1 MTKKLLS
8 ILLAVLMVMTYVTP
22 AMALPLD
29 MNPLEDVVEGGEVTA
44 PVEEPAE
51 PHAPGGLD
59 KSKTITIKAPVCAC
73 GSDAC
78 DVAVE
83 VWRNGV
89 KEATLTKGSA
99 DYGTATSQ
107 KKPVTLKAVNG
118 TCGHEFTKWTMTG
131 DSTAYGTKVNNAEF
145 VIKYATSIQLGAT
158 YTANFQTAAAP
169 STYTVTYT
177 DGVDGEEI
185 FADQTYTVEEN
196 KATPAFNGEPT
207 REGYEFAGWQPE
219 VAATVTADVTYTAQ
233 WKVESNNVARLE
245 STGAE
250 YDTLQKALNAAK
262 SEMKNGAQTVTLLKD
277 VNESVTVDWM
287 GSVGLSYNYDLTI
300 DLNGKT
306 VTGKSGSVFT
316 FKRTQNH
323 SDSMMNVTFNDSVG
337 TGVVTG
343 GNATNGGAI
352 NFDSQYGCAK
362 LVINGG
368 KFTGNTASN
377 QGGAICAKFA
387 KGTTSVQ
394 KTIEVVLA
402 GGEIT
407 GNNAKEGGGIVV
419 WNNISVVN
427 QTGCK
432 IYNNTATSAGDDVV
446 YRANVSPSNA
456 KMSLAENA
464 WFVDNSGARYDAAK
478 PVPFTKW
485 ANYTGSG
492 ATAAVYLKY
501 VEPTYFTVTYTDG
514 VDGEEVFADDV
525 HNVLAGEATPAFV
538 GGTPTRKDYKF
549 LGWDPEVAEKVTEN
563 ATYTAKWEQVYTVTY
578 TDGAEGAVFADQVYE
593 VKPGDATPAFVGST
607 TREGYKFLGWQPEVA
622 ETVTESVVYTAQWEA
637 IKYKLTFNGNGTNKL
652 SGTISG
658 SHTSKTKYTAGT
670 NVNLKTAMD
679 GKKFTKE
686 LSADYST
693 NYRQTGWNT
702 KKDGTGDHYAMN
714 GTFVM
719 PASDVTLY
727 AEWESYEWI
736 HWNVQMSEGG
746 DHINYTTKYM
756 GPKADVQSF
765 KAYTGNVGTGAGKVP
780 AAYYTPVKA
789 FAKEGYRFIGWY
801 DVAKN
806 ECIST
811 NESLYV
817 KDFRNLRAL
826 KLAESGAV
834 LEARFE
840 AKKASNIHVVIYKA
854 SDLTKPVVSKAVTNL
869 YDGDTFT
876 PNIAD
881 YYSSANGY
889 EFVGWFND
897 GNFNQYKAGKN
908 YTEATEFTVTG
919 AWQNVIAVV
928 TDYEKVVVKAVYDG
942 DKANAKTVYSG
953 LALRGT
959 NVIEYL
965 EANAGVG
972 EVEGYAL
979 DKWYNWDWYGHKV
992 AENATVNGWTN
1003 VYVTYTRNIFTVT
1016 YTDGVNGAAFADE
1029 SHTAKYE
1036 DATPAFEGSLENYI
1050 GWVFNGWNPKV
1061 ANKVTEDVTYTAKW
1075 RMKGAN
1081 TVIYYGNEG
1090 IRTNGD
1096 TFWSEY
1102 TNAQTKVLGS
1112 NTGYYEF
1119 ARTGWHF
1126 TGWNTKADGTG
1137 DAYAAGATYTF
1148 TAAHNLETVKLYA
1161 QWERNTYT
1169 VSFNC
1174 NGGEACAPITVT
1186 YGEAYGRQ
1194 LPACFVDGMQNLGWY
1209 LVDAEG
1215 NVTDISIGERT
1226 LVTEA
1231 RDHQLFQ
1238 KREIKTPTVKL
1249 NLSRPVYNYLEK
1261 PVTIQS
1267 SGITEYPA
1275 LKYSY
1280 QWYKDGTALTDGKI
1294 YEGSNTANLT
1304 LKHDYV
1310 SCSGLYKLV
1319 VTISVADNSGI
1330 VSANGTVTAEAKY
1343 DLLIRRSS
1351 NMVIYDANGGQGGP
1365 LNDSDYY
1372 DKANDRYI
1380 AKLRGVDAIPNSPL
1394 VRQGYHFL
1402 GWNTKADG
1410 SGDSYKP
1417 GDFYVFD
1424 RELSENGGLRVT
1436 LYAMWEANTYT
1447 VSFNCNGGEACAPI
1461 TVTYGEAYGRQLP
1474 ACFVDGMQNLGWYL
1488 VDAEGNVT
1496 DISIGERTLVTEARD
1511 HQLFQK
1517 REIKTPTVKLNLSRP
1532 VYNYLEK
1539 PVTIQSSG
1547 ITEYPAL
1554 KYSYQWYKDGTALT
1568 DGKIYEGS
1576 NTANLTLKHD
1586 YVSCSG
1592 LYKLVVT
1599 ISVADNS
1606 GIVSAN
1612 GTVTAEAKYD
1622 LLIRRSSNMVIYDA
1636 NGGQGGPLNDSDY
1649 YDKANDRYIAKL
1661 RGVDAIPNSPLVRQG
1676 YHFLGWNTKADG
1688 SGDSYKPGDFYVFD
1702 RELSENGG
1710 LRVTLYAMWEACADH
1725 LVGVKVLKAPTCTE
1739 KGLKLCR
1746 CKVCGVEY
1754 EVEMPALGHD
1764 LSGWIWNRTEHWK
1777 KCRRCGE
1784 LLEVDKHILTEWK
1797 DILRNGEIV
1806 PEHHC
1811 VVCGFSEC
1819 GSVIHIDGTKKPQAG
1834 VEVNPPTGAEVPSL
1848 LPALAVLAGAAVLL
1862 RKKK

>member
-29 MNPLEDVVEGGEVTA
+29 MNSLEDVVEGGEVTA

-131 DSTAYGTKVNNAEF
+131 DSTAYGTKVNNAELIINYSTK
-145 VIKYATSIQLGAT
+145 VQLGAT

-177 DGVDGEEI
+177 DGVDGEEV
-185 FADQTYTVEEN
+185 FADQVYADLA
-196 KATPAFNGEPT
+196 KDSATPAFVGEPA
-207 REGYEFAGWQPE
+207 REGYNFKGWQPA
-219 VAATVTADVTYTAQ
+219 VAATVTETVTYVAQ
-233 WKVESNNVARLE
+233 WEVDNSVARLE
-245 STGAE
+245 STGAK
-250 YDTLQKALNAAK
+250 YDTLQKAINAAK

-277 VNESVTVDWM
+277 INESVTADWM
-287 GSVGLSYNYDLTI
+287 GSVGLNYNYDLTI

-306 VTGKSGSVFT
+306 VTGKSGSVFA

-387 KGTTSVQ
+387 KGSTAVQ

-407 GNNAKEGGGIVV
+407 GNTAKEGGGVCV
-419 WNNISVVN
+419 WNNISVVT

-432 IYNNTATSAGDDVV
+432 VYGNTATNAGDDIV
-446 YRANVSPSNA
+446 YRSNYSSSSANS

-464 WFVDNSGARYDAAK
+464 WYLDKEGARYSTGTRTA
-478 PVPFTKW
+478 FTEWK
-485 ANYTGSG
+485 NYTKNG
-492 ATAAVYLKY
+492 AANAVYLKY

-538 GGTPTRKDYKF
+538 GGTPTRKDYRF

-670 NVNLKTAMD
+670 NVSLTAAMD
-679 GKKFTKE
+679 GKRFTKE

-746 DHINYTTKYM
+746 DHINYATKYM

-765 KAYTGNVGTGAGKVP
+765 KAYTSNVGISYGKVP

-789 FAKEGYRFIGWY
+789 VAKDGYRFIGWY
-801 DVAKN
+801 DVNKN

-811 NESLYV
+811 NDALYV
-817 KDFRNLRAL
+817 QDFRNLRAL

-869 YDGDTFT
+869 YDGDTFA

-979 DKWYNWDWYGHKV
+979 DKWYNWDWFGHKV

-1003 VYVTYTRNIFTVT
+1003 VYVTYTRNVFTVT

-1036 DATPAFEGSLENYI
+1036 EATPAFEGSLDNYI
-1050 GWVFNGWNPKV
+1050 GWVFNGWNPTV
-1061 ANKVTEDVTYTAKW
+1061 ASTVTEDVTYTAKW
-1075 RMKGAN
+1075 KMKGAN

-1090 IRTNGD
+1090 VRSNGD

-1102 TNAQTKVLGS
+1102 TNAQTQVLGS

-1186 YGEAYGRQ
+1186 YGKAYGN
-1194 LPACFVDGMQNLGWY
+1194 LPFCFVDGMQNLGWY
-1209 LVDAEG
+1209 LVDENG
-1215 NVTDISIGERT
+1215 NVADTSIGERT

-1231 RDHQLFQ
+1231 RNHELFQ
-1238 KREIKTPTVKL
+1238 KREIKKPTVKL
-1249 NLSRPVYNYLEK
+1249 NLSRPVYNYLEE

-1330 VSANGTVTAEAKY
+1330 VSANGTVTAEAEY

-1380 AKLRGVDAIPNSPL
+1380 AKLRGVDAIPNNPL
-1394 VRQGYHFL
+1394 VRKGYHFL

-1410 SGDSYKP
+1410 
-1417 GDFYVFD
+1417 
-1424 RELSENGGLRVT
+1424 T
-1436 LYAMWEANTYT
+1436 
-1447 VSFNCNGGEACAPI
+1447 
-1461 TVTYGEAYGRQLP
+1461 
-1474 ACFVDGMQNLGWYL
+1474 
-1488 VDAEGNVT
+1488 
-1496 DISIGERTLVTEARD
+1496 
-1511 HQLFQK
+1511 
-1517 REIKTPTVKLNLSRP
+1517 
-1532 VYNYLEK
+1532 
-1539 PVTIQSSG
+1539 
-1547 ITEYPAL
+1547 
-1554 KYSYQWYKDGTALT
+1554 
-1568 DGKIYEGS
+1568 
-1576 NTANLTLKHD
+1576 
-1586 YVSCSG
+1586 
-1592 LYKLVVT
+1592 
-1599 ISVADNS
+1599 
-1606 GIVSAN
+1606 
-1612 GTVTAEAKYD
+1612 
-1622 LLIRRSSNMVIYDA
+1622 
-1636 NGGQGGPLNDSDY
+1636 
-1649 YDKANDRYIAKL
+1649 
-1661 RGVDAIPNSPLVRQG
+1661 
-1676 YHFLGWNTKADG
+1676 
-1688 SGDSYKPGDFYVFD
+1688 GDSYKPGDFYVFD

-1725 LVGVKVLKAPTCTE
+1725 LVDIKVLKAPTCTE

-1784 LLEVDKHILTEWK
+1784 LFEVDKHTLTEWK

-1819 GSVIHIDGTKKPQAG
+1819 GSVIHIDGTKKTQAG
-1834 VEVNPPTGAEVPSL
+1834 VEVNPSTGAEVPSL

>member
-29 MNPLEDVVEGGEVTA
+29 MNPLEDVVEGGEAAA
-44 PVEEPAE
+44 PVDKVEEPVDEVDAIV
-51 PHAPGGLD
+51 PGADIQAKPSKLSASVVQRMKIQANAVSGTKTGSCQPSQGAKLLSYTIGDVVGSDEEGWTTTVTFHFQSGDKFEASAANTFSGLSTFKGCEGNWVYYFNETHPAD
-59 KSKTITIKAPVCAC
+59 QTITLYRDGKAWAYY
-73 GSDAC
+73 
-78 DVAVE
+78 
-83 VWRNGV
+83 NYLGV
-89 KEATLTKGSA
+89 LTKIKSSG
-99 DYGTATSQ
+99 
-107 KKPVTLKAVNG
+107 NINI
-118 TCGHEFTKWTMTG
+118 GHL
-131 DSTAYGTKVNNAEF
+131 
-145 VIKYATSIQLGAT
+145 IQVDMRLDT
-158 YTANFQTAAAP
+158 ELP
-169 STYTVTYT
+169 KSYTVTYT
-177 DGVDGEEI
+177 DGVEGEEI

-196 KATPAFNGEPT
+196 KATPAFNGELT

-245 STGAE
+245 SDGSE
-250 YDTLQKALNAAK
+250 YTTIAAAIKAANNAATMT
-262 SEMKNGAQTVTLLKD
+262 EGHPAQTVTILK
-277 VNESVTVDWM
+277 NTTESVNYSWVTAA
-287 GSVGLSYNYDLTI
+287 SVKWDFNLTI

-316 FKRTQNH
+316 FTRSC
-323 SDSMMNVTFNDSVG
+323 SDKTATRAFYVTFNDSVG

-343 GNATNGGAI
+343 GNNPNGKGGAI
-352 NFDSQYGCAK
+352 NAISKNGHAK
-362 LVINGG
+362 LTINGG
-368 KFTGNTASN
+368 TYKGNTA
-377 QGGAICAKFA
+377 QRGGAIATYENSADYGFDVEINGGLITENTA
-387 KGTTSVQ
+387 SDIGGGIYAFNAISR
-394 KTIEVVLA
+394 VVVN
-402 GGEIT
+402 GGEII
-407 GNNAKEGGGIVV
+407 G
-419 WNNISVVN
+419 
-427 QTGCK
+427 
-432 IYNNTATSAGDDVV
+432 NTATNAGDDIAFASKNSLGSK
-446 YRANVSPSNA
+446 YESLLKLQNSSWYHDKSGSRYSASNA
-456 KMSLAENA
+456 VA
-464 WFVDNSGARYDAAK
+464 
-478 PVPFTKW
+478 FTQW
-485 ANYTGSG
+485 NGYTTQGKNNM
-492 ATAAVYLKY
+492 VHLKY
-501 VEPTYFTVTYTDG
+501 VEPTYVYVTYEDG
-514 VDGEEVFADDV
+514 LNNTVFAKEEYKV
-525 HNVLAGEATPAFV
+525 VAGSATPAF
-538 GGTPTRKDYKF
+538 T
-549 LGWDPEVAEKVTEN
+549 
-563 ATYTAKWEQVYTVTY
+563 
-578 TDGAEGAVFADQVYE
+578 
-593 VKPGDATPAFVGST
+593 GST
-607 TREGYKFLGWQPEVA
+607 ERAGYKFVGWQPALA
-622 ETVTESVVYTAQWEA
+622 EKATEDVTYVAQWELLPT
-637 IKYKLTFNGNGTNKL
+637 YKLTFNGNGTNKL

-658 SHTSKTKYTAGT
+658 NHTSKTRYTEGT
-670 NVNLKTAMD
+670 NVNLNTAMD

-702 KKDGTGDHYAMN
+702 KADGTGDHYAMN

-719 PASDVTLY
+719 PAYDVTLY

-765 KAYTGNVGTGAGKVP
+765 KAYTGNVGTSYGKVP
-780 AAYYTPVKA
+780 AANYTPVKA

-811 NESLYV
+811 KDALYV
-817 KDFRNLRAL
+817 QDFRNLRAL

-953 LALRGT
+953 LALRGA

-972 EVEGYAL
+972 EVEGYTL

-1061 ANKVTEDVTYTAKW
+1061 ADKVTEDVTYTAKW

-1090 IRTNGD
+1090 VRSNGD

-1102 TNAQTKVLGS
+1102 TNAQTQVLGS

-1148 TAAHNLETVKLYA
+1148 TAAHNLETVELYA

-1215 NVTDISIGERT
+1215 NVTDTYIGERT

-1231 RDHQLFQ
+1231 RNHELFQ
-1238 KREIKTPTVKL
+1238 KREIKKPTVKL
-1249 NLSRPVYNYLEK
+1249 NLSRPVYNYLEE

-1330 VSANGTVTAEAKY
+1330 VSANGTVTTEAEY

-1394 VRQGYHFL
+1394 VRKGYHFL

-1410 SGDSYKP
+1410 
-1417 GDFYVFD
+1417 
-1424 RELSENGGLRVT
+1424 T
-1436 LYAMWEANTYT
+1436 
-1447 VSFNCNGGEACAPI
+1447 
-1461 TVTYGEAYGRQLP
+1461 
-1474 ACFVDGMQNLGWYL
+1474 
-1488 VDAEGNVT
+1488 
-1496 DISIGERTLVTEARD
+1496 
-1511 HQLFQK
+1511 
-1517 REIKTPTVKLNLSRP
+1517 
-1532 VYNYLEK
+1532 
-1539 PVTIQSSG
+1539 
-1547 ITEYPAL
+1547 
-1554 KYSYQWYKDGTALT
+1554 
-1568 DGKIYEGS
+1568 
-1576 NTANLTLKHD
+1576 
-1586 YVSCSG
+1586 
-1592 LYKLVVT
+1592 
-1599 ISVADNS
+1599 
-1606 GIVSAN
+1606 
-1612 GTVTAEAKYD
+1612 
-1622 LLIRRSSNMVIYDA
+1622 
-1636 NGGQGGPLNDSDY
+1636 
-1649 YDKANDRYIAKL
+1649 
-1661 RGVDAIPNSPLVRQG
+1661 
-1676 YHFLGWNTKADG
+1676 
-1688 SGDSYKPGDFYVFD
+1688 GDSYKPGDFYVFD

-1710 LRVTLYAMWEACADH
+1710 LRVTLYAMWEACAGH
-1725 LVGVKVLKAPTCTE
+1725 LVDVKVLKAPTCTE

-1784 LLEVDKHILTEWK
+1784 LFEVDKHTLTEWK

>member
-131 DSTAYGTKVNNAEF
+131 DSTAYGTKVNNAELIINYSTK
-145 VIKYATSIQLGAT
+145 VQLGAT

-177 DGVDGEEI
+177 DGVDGEEV
-185 FADQTYTVEEN
+185 FADQVYADLA
-196 KATPAFNGEPT
+196 KDSATPAFVGEPA
-207 REGYEFAGWQPE
+207 REGYNFKGWQPA
-219 VAATVTADVTYTAQ
+219 VAATVTETVTYVAQ
-233 WKVESNNVARLE
+233 WEVDNSVARLE
-245 STGAE
+245 STGAK
-250 YDTLQKALNAAK
+250 YDTLQKAINAAK

-277 VNESVTVDWM
+277 INESVTADWM
-287 GSVGLSYNYDLTI
+287 GSVGLNYNYDLTI

-306 VTGKSGSVFT
+306 VTGKSGSVFA

-387 KGTTSVQ
+387 KGSTAVQ

-407 GNNAKEGGGIVV
+407 GNTAKEGGGIVV
-419 WNNISVVN
+419 WNNISVVT

-432 IYNNTATSAGDDVV
+432 VYGNTATNAGDDIV
-446 YRANVSPSNA
+446 YRSNYSSSSANS

-464 WFVDNSGARYDAAK
+464 WYLDKEGARYSTGTRTA
-478 PVPFTKW
+478 FTEWK
-485 ANYTGSG
+485 NYTKNG
-492 ATAAVYLKY
+492 AANAVYLKY

-679 GKKFTKE
+679 GKSFTKA
-686 LSADYST
+686 LSDDYST

-789 FAKEGYRFIGWY
+789 VAKEGYRFIGWY
-801 DVAKN
+801 DVNKN

-811 NESLYV
+811 NDALYV
-817 KDFRNLRAL
+817 QDFRNLRAL

-869 YDGDTFT
+869 YDGDTFA

-979 DKWYNWDWYGHKV
+979 DKWFNWDWYGHKV

-1003 VYVTYTRNIFTVT
+1003 VYVTYTRNVFTVT

-1036 DATPAFEGSLENYI
+1036 DATPAFEGSLDNYI

-1061 ANKVTEDVTYTAKW
+1061 ADKVTEDVTYTAKW
-1075 RMKGAN
+1075 KMKGAN

-1090 IRTNGD
+1090 VRSNGD

-1169 VSFNC
+1169 VKYVDGVNGAAFADESHTAKYEDATPAFEGSLDNYIGWVFNGWNPKVADKVTEDVTYTAKWKMKGANTVIYYGNEGVRSNGDTFWSEYTNAQTKVLGSNTGYYEFARTGWHFTGWNTKADGTGDAYAAGATYTFTAAHNLETVKLYAQWERNTYTVTFNC

-1186 YGEAYGRQ
+1186 YGKAYGN
-1194 LPACFVDGMQNLGWY
+1194 LPFCFVDGMQNLGWY

-1215 NVTDISIGERT
+1215 NVTDTSIGERT

-1231 RDHQLFQ
+1231 RNHELFQ
-1238 KREIKTPTVKL
+1238 KREIKKPTVKL

-1330 VSANGTVTAEAKY
+1330 VSANGTVTAENSY

-1394 VRQGYHFL
+1394 VRKGYHFL

-1410 SGDSYKP
+1410 
-1417 GDFYVFD
+1417 
-1424 RELSENGGLRVT
+1424 T
-1436 LYAMWEANTYT
+1436 
-1447 VSFNCNGGEACAPI
+1447 
-1461 TVTYGEAYGRQLP
+1461 
-1474 ACFVDGMQNLGWYL
+1474 
-1488 VDAEGNVT
+1488 
-1496 DISIGERTLVTEARD
+1496 
-1511 HQLFQK
+1511 
-1517 REIKTPTVKLNLSRP
+1517 
-1532 VYNYLEK
+1532 
-1539 PVTIQSSG
+1539 
-1547 ITEYPAL
+1547 
-1554 KYSYQWYKDGTALT
+1554 
-1568 DGKIYEGS
+1568 
-1576 NTANLTLKHD
+1576 
-1586 YVSCSG
+1586 
-1592 LYKLVVT
+1592 
-1599 ISVADNS
+1599 
-1606 GIVSAN
+1606 
-1612 GTVTAEAKYD
+1612 
-1622 LLIRRSSNMVIYDA
+1622 
-1636 NGGQGGPLNDSDY
+1636 
-1649 YDKANDRYIAKL
+1649 
-1661 RGVDAIPNSPLVRQG
+1661 
-1676 YHFLGWNTKADG
+1676 
-1688 SGDSYKPGDFYVFD
+1688 GDSYKPGDFYVFD

-1710 LRVTLYAMWEACADH
+1710 LRVTLYAMWEACAGH
-1725 LVGVKVLKAPTCTE
+1725 LVDVKVLKAPTCTE

-1784 LLEVDKHILTEWK
+1784 LFEVDKHTLTEWK

-1834 VEVNPPTGAEVPSL
+1834 VEVNPPTGAEVPSI

>member
-29 MNPLEDVVEGGEVTA
+29 MNPLEDVVEGGEAAEPVDK
-44 PVEEPAE
+44 VEEPIDEVDAI
-51 PHAPGGLD
+51 APGADIQAKPSKLSASVVQRMKIQANAVSGTKTGSCTPSQGAKLLSYTIGDVVGSDEEGWTTTVTFHFQSGDKFEASAANTFSGLSTFKGCEGNWVYYFNETHPAD
-59 KSKTITIKAPVCAC
+59 QTITLYRDGKAWAYYNYF
-73 GSDAC
+73 G
-78 DVAVE
+78 
-83 VWRNGV
+83 
-89 KEATLTKGSA
+89 TLTKIKSSG
-99 DYGTATSQ
+99 
-107 KKPVTLKAVNG
+107 NINI
-118 TCGHEFTKWTMTG
+118 GHL
-131 DSTAYGTKVNNAEF
+131 
-145 VIKYATSIQLGAT
+145 IQVDMRLDT
-158 YTANFQTAAAP
+158 ELP
-169 STYTVTYT
+169 KSYTVTYT

-245 STGAE
+245 SDGSE
-250 YDTLQKALNAAK
+250 YTTIAAAIKAANNAATMT
-262 SEMKNGAQTVTLLKD
+262 EGHPAQTVTILKD
-277 VNESVTVDWM
+277 TTESVNYSWVTAA
-287 GSVGLSYNYDLTI
+287 SVKWDFNLTI

-306 VTGKSGSVFT
+306 VTGNSGSVFT
-316 FKRTQNH
+316 FTRNCADKSAT
-323 SDSMMNVTFNDSVG
+323 SAFYVTFTDSVG

-343 GNATNGGAI
+343 GNNPNGKGGAI
-352 NFDSQYGCAK
+352 NAISKNGHAK
-362 LVINGG
+362 LTINGG
-368 KFTGNTASN
+368 TYKGNTA
-377 QGGAICAKFA
+377 QKGGAIATYENSTDYGFDVEINGGLITENTA
-387 KGTTSVQ
+387 SDIGGGIYAYNAISR
-394 KTIEVVLA
+394 VVVN
-402 GGEIT
+402 GGEII
-407 GNNAKEGGGIVV
+407 G
-419 WNNISVVN
+419 
-427 QTGCK
+427 
-432 IYNNTATSAGDDVV
+432 NTATNAGDDIAFASKNSLGSK
-446 YRANVSPSNA
+446 YESLLKLQNSSWYHDKSGSRYSASNA
-456 KMSLAENA
+456 VAFKQWN
-464 WFVDNSGARYDAAK
+464 G
-478 PVPFTKW
+478 
-485 ANYTGSG
+485 YTTQGKNNM
-492 ATAAVYLKY
+492 VYLKY
-501 VEPTYFTVTYTDG
+501 VEPTYVYVTYEDG
-514 VDGEEVFADDV
+514 LNNTVFAKEEYKV
-525 HNVLAGEATPAFV
+525 VAGSATPAF
-538 GGTPTRKDYKF
+538 T
-549 LGWDPEVAEKVTEN
+549 
-563 ATYTAKWEQVYTVTY
+563 
-578 TDGAEGAVFADQVYE
+578 
-593 VKPGDATPAFVGST
+593 GST
-607 TREGYKFLGWQPEVA
+607 ERAGYKFVGWQPALA
-622 ETVTESVVYTAQWEA
+622 EKATEDVTYVAQWELLPT
-637 IKYKLTFNGNGTNKL
+637 YKLTFNGNGTNKL

-658 SHTSKTKYTAGT
+658 SHTSKTRYTEGT
-670 NVNLKTAMD
+670 NVNLNTAMD

-702 KKDGTGDHYAMN
+702 KADGTGDHYAMN

-719 PASDVTLY
+719 PAYDVTLY

-765 KAYTGNVGTGAGKVP
+765 KAYTGNVGTSYGKVP

-789 FAKEGYRFIGWY
+789 VAKEGYRFIGWY

-811 NESLYV
+811 NDTLYG
-817 KDFRNLRAL
+817 KDFEALRAL
-826 KLAESGAV
+826 TLAESGAV

-972 EVEGYAL
+972 EVEGYTL

-1061 ANKVTEDVTYTAKW
+1061 ADKVTEDVTYTAKW

-1090 IRTNGD
+1090 VRSNGD

-1119 ARTGWHF
+1119 TRTGWHFTGWNTKADGTGDAYAAGATYTFTAAHNLETVELYAQWERNTYTVKYVDGVNGAAFADESHTAKYEDATPAFEGSLENYIGWVFNGWNPKVADKVTEDVTYTAKWRMKGANTVIYYGNEGVRSNGDTFWSEYTNAQTKVLGSNTGYYEFTRTGWHF

-1161 QWERNTYT
+1161 QWEANTYT

-1209 LVDAEG
+1209 LVDMEG
-1215 NVTDISIGERT
+1215 NVTDTSIGERT

-1238 KREIKTPTVKL
+1238 KREIMKPTVKL

-1410 SGDSYKP
+1410 
-1417 GDFYVFD
+1417 
-1424 RELSENGGLRVT
+1424 T
-1436 LYAMWEANTYT
+1436 
-1447 VSFNCNGGEACAPI
+1447 
-1461 TVTYGEAYGRQLP
+1461 
-1474 ACFVDGMQNLGWYL
+1474 
-1488 VDAEGNVT
+1488 
-1496 DISIGERTLVTEARD
+1496 
-1511 HQLFQK
+1511 
-1517 REIKTPTVKLNLSRP
+1517 
-1532 VYNYLEK
+1532 
-1539 PVTIQSSG
+1539 
-1547 ITEYPAL
+1547 
-1554 KYSYQWYKDGTALT
+1554 
-1568 DGKIYEGS
+1568 
-1576 NTANLTLKHD
+1576 
-1586 YVSCSG
+1586 
-1592 LYKLVVT
+1592 
-1599 ISVADNS
+1599 
-1606 GIVSAN
+1606 
-1612 GTVTAEAKYD
+1612 
-1622 LLIRRSSNMVIYDA
+1622 
-1636 NGGQGGPLNDSDY
+1636 
-1649 YDKANDRYIAKL
+1649 
-1661 RGVDAIPNSPLVRQG
+1661 
-1676 YHFLGWNTKADG
+1676 
-1688 SGDSYKPGDFYVFD
+1688 GDSYKPGDFYVFD

-1725 LVGVKVLKAPTCTE
+1725 LIDVKVLKAPTCTE

-1784 LLEVDKHILTEWK
+1784 LLEVDKHTLTEWK

>member
-29 MNPLEDVVEGGEVTA
+29 MNPLEDVVEGGKVTA

-177 DGVDGEEI
+177 DGVDGEEV
-185 FADQTYTVEEN
+185 FADQVYTDLA
-196 KATPAFNGEPT
+196 KDSATPAFNGEPA
-207 REGYEFAGWQPE
+207 REGYTFKGWQPA
-219 VAATVTADVTYTAQ
+219 VAATVTETVTYVAQ
-233 WKVESNNVARLE
+233 WEVDNSVARLE

-352 NFDSQYGCAK
+352 SFDSQYGCAK

-485 ANYTGSG
+485 ANYAGNG
-492 ATAAVYLKY
+492 ATAAVHLKY
-501 VEPTYFTVTYTDG
+501 VEPTYVYVTYEDG
-514 VDGEEVFADDV
+514 LNNTVFAKEDYKV
-525 HNVLAGEATPAFV
+525 VAGSATPAF
-538 GGTPTRKDYKF
+538 T
-549 LGWDPEVAEKVTEN
+549 
-563 ATYTAKWEQVYTVTY
+563 
-578 TDGAEGAVFADQVYE
+578 
-593 VKPGDATPAFVGST
+593 GST
-607 TREGYKFLGWQPEVA
+607 ERAGYKFVGWQPALA
-622 ETVTESVVYTAQWEA
+622 EKATEDVTYVAQWELLPT
-637 IKYKLTFNGNGTNKL
+637 YKLTFNGNGTNKL

-658 SHTSKTKYTAGT
+658 NHTSKTRYTEGT
-670 NVNLKTAMD
+670 NVNLNTAMD

-693 NYRQTGWNT
+693 NYRQIGWNT

-756 GPKADVQSF
+756 GPTADVQSF
-765 KAYTGNVGTGAGKVP
+765 KAYTGNVGTSYGKVP

-789 FAKEGYRFIGWY
+789 VAKEGYRFIGWY

-811 NESLYV
+811 NDALYV
-817 KDFRNLRAL
+817 QDFRNLRAL

-972 EVEGYAL
+972 EVEGYTL

-1036 DATPAFEGSLENYI
+1036 DATPAFEGSLDNYI

-1061 ANKVTEDVTYTAKW
+1061 SDKVTEDVTYTAKW

-1090 IRTNGD
+1090 VRSNGD

-1102 TNAQTKVLGS
+1102 TNAQTQVLGS

-1119 ARTGWHF
+1119 TRTGWHF

-1169 VSFNC
+1169 VKYVDGVDGAAFADESHTAKYEDATPAFEGSLDNYIGWVFNGWNPKVSDKVTEDVTYTAKWRMKGANTVIYYGNEGVRSNGDTFWSEYTNAQTQVLGSNTGYYEFTRTGWHFTGWNTKADGTGDAYAAGATYTFTAAHNLETVKLYAQWEANTYTVSFNC

-1209 LVDAEG
+1209 LVDMEG
-1215 NVTDISIGERT
+1215 NVTDTSIGERT

-1238 KREIKTPTVKL
+1238 KREIMKPTVKL

-1394 VRQGYHFL
+1394 VREGYHFL

-1410 SGDSYKP
+1410 
-1417 GDFYVFD
+1417 
-1424 RELSENGGLRVT
+1424 T
-1436 LYAMWEANTYT
+1436 
-1447 VSFNCNGGEACAPI
+1447 
-1461 TVTYGEAYGRQLP
+1461 
-1474 ACFVDGMQNLGWYL
+1474 
-1488 VDAEGNVT
+1488 
-1496 DISIGERTLVTEARD
+1496 
-1511 HQLFQK
+1511 
-1517 REIKTPTVKLNLSRP
+1517 
-1532 VYNYLEK
+1532 
-1539 PVTIQSSG
+1539 
-1547 ITEYPAL
+1547 
-1554 KYSYQWYKDGTALT
+1554 
-1568 DGKIYEGS
+1568 
-1576 NTANLTLKHD
+1576 
-1586 YVSCSG
+1586 
-1592 LYKLVVT
+1592 
-1599 ISVADNS
+1599 
-1606 GIVSAN
+1606 
-1612 GTVTAEAKYD
+1612 
-1622 LLIRRSSNMVIYDA
+1622 
-1636 NGGQGGPLNDSDY
+1636 
-1649 YDKANDRYIAKL
+1649 
-1661 RGVDAIPNSPLVRQG
+1661 
-1676 YHFLGWNTKADG
+1676 
-1688 SGDSYKPGDFYVFD
+1688 GDSYKPGDFYVFD

-1725 LVGVKVLKAPTCTE
+1725 LVDVKVLKAPNCTE

-1784 LLEVDKHILTEWK
+1784 LFEVDKHTLTEWK

-1834 VEVNPPTGAEVPSL
+1834 VEVNPPTGAEVPSV

>member
-8 ILLAVLMVMTYVTP
+8 LLLSVLMVLSM
-22 AMALPLD
+22 
-29 MNPLEDVVEGGEVTA
+29 
-44 PVEEPAE
+44 
-51 PHAPGGLD
+51 
-59 KSKTITIKAPVCAC
+59 
-73 GSDAC
+73 
-78 DVAVE
+78 
-83 VWRNGV
+83 
-89 KEATLTKGSA
+89 
-99 DYGTATSQ
+99 
-107 KKPVTLKAVNG
+107 
-118 TCGHEFTKWTMTG
+118 
-131 DSTAYGTKVNNAEF
+131 
-145 VIKYATSIQLGAT
+145 
-158 YTANFQTAAAP
+158 
-169 STYTVTYT
+169 
-177 DGVDGEEI
+177 
-185 FADQTYTVEEN
+185 
-196 KATPAFNGEPT
+196 ATPALAAPLSLSEEQTVVESKVAEEPQAVIGEIGKLDPIGGTDAEIQASKPSKLKSTVVDKMSIRAYGFAKDANGKEVTGDAVPSKVKANGVSYTIGEVEGNDVDGYTTTVTFHFKHGDQFEAAASTVFNGHNAFKGAGISGNWVYSFSADRPADQVLT
-207 REGYEFAGWQPE
+207 LYWIVKANGKGAWNIKTTPSKLNPSGYSTNLTSGIANII
-219 VAATVTADVTYTAQ
+219 
-233 WKVESNNVARLE
+233 KVNLRL
-245 STGAE
+245 
-250 YDTLQKALNAAK
+250 DTD
-262 SEMKNGAQTVTLLKD
+262 T
-277 VNESVTVDWM
+277 SVTH
-287 GSVGLSYNYDLTI
+287 SVIYKDG
-300 DLNGKT
+300 
-306 VTGKSGSVFT
+306 
-316 FKRTQNH
+316 
-323 SDSMMNVTFNDSVG
+323 M
-337 TGVVTG
+337 
-343 GNATNGGAI
+343 
-352 NFDSQYGCAK
+352 
-362 LVINGG
+362 
-368 KFTGNTASN
+368 
-377 QGGAICAKFA
+377 
-387 KGTTSVQ
+387 
-394 KTIEVVLA
+394 
-402 GGEIT
+402 
-407 GNNAKEGGGIVV
+407 GGI
-419 WNNISVVN
+419 IFSDRTFSVEE
-427 QTGCK
+427 G
-432 IYNNTATSAGDDVV
+432 
-446 YRANVSPSNA
+446 
-456 KMSLAENA
+456 
-464 WFVDNSGARYDAAK
+464 K
-478 PVPFTKW
+478 P
-485 ANYTGSG
+485 
-492 ATAAVYLKY
+492 
-501 VEPTYFTVTYTDG
+501 
-514 VDGEEVFADDV
+514 
-525 HNVLAGEATPAFV
+525 TPAFD
-538 GGTPTRKDYKF
+538 GNLAANDNYEFIKWTPD
-549 LGWDPEVAEKVTEN
+549 
-563 ATYTAKWEQVYTVTY
+563 
-578 TDGAEGAVFADQVYE
+578 
-593 VKPGDATPAFVGST
+593 
-607 TREGYKFLGWQPEVA
+607 VA
-622 ETVTESVVYTAQWEA
+622 ETVTEDAIYTATWRQVERHTV
-637 IKYKLTFNGNGTNKL
+637 TFNGNGTNKL

-658 SHTSKTKYTAGT
+658 SYTSKTKYTAGT
-670 NVNLKTAMD
+670 EVNLYTAMD

-702 KKDGTGDHYAMN
+702 KADGTGDHYAMN

-746 DHINYTTKYM
+746 DHIHYTTKYM
-756 GPKADVQSF
+756 GPEADVQSF
-765 KAYTGNVGTGAGKVP
+765 KAYTSNMSGQYGKVP
-780 AAYYTPVKA
+780 AMYYTPVKA

-801 DVAKN
+801 DVNKN

-811 NESLYV
+811 NDTLYV
-817 KDFRNLRAL
+817 QDFRNLRAL

-869 YDGDTFT
+869 YDGDTFA

-979 DKWYNWDWYGHKV
+979 DKWFNWDWYGHKV

-1003 VYVTYTRNIFTVT
+1003 VYVTYTRNVFTVT

-1036 DATPAFEGSLENYI
+1036 DATPAFEGSLDNYI

-1061 ANKVTEDVTYTAKW
+1061 ADKVTEDVTYTAKW
-1075 RMKGAN
+1075 KMKGAN

-1090 IRTNGD
+1090 VRSNGD

-1102 TNAQTKVLGS
+1102 TNAQTQVLGS

-1186 YGEAYGRQ
+1186 YGKAYGN

-1215 NVTDISIGERT
+1215 NVTDTYIGERT
-1226 LVTEA
+1226 PVTEA
-1231 RDHQLFQ
+1231 RNHELFQ
-1238 KREIKTPTVKL
+1238 KREIKKPTVKL
-1249 NLSRPVYNYLEK
+1249 NLSRPVYNYLEE

-1330 VSANGTVTAEAKY
+1330 VSANGTVTAEANY

-1394 VRQGYHFL
+1394 VREGYHFL

-1410 SGDSYKP
+1410 
-1417 GDFYVFD
+1417 
-1424 RELSENGGLRVT
+1424 T
-1436 LYAMWEANTYT
+1436 
-1447 VSFNCNGGEACAPI
+1447 
-1461 TVTYGEAYGRQLP
+1461 
-1474 ACFVDGMQNLGWYL
+1474 
-1488 VDAEGNVT
+1488 
-1496 DISIGERTLVTEARD
+1496 
-1511 HQLFQK
+1511 
-1517 REIKTPTVKLNLSRP
+1517 
-1532 VYNYLEK
+1532 
-1539 PVTIQSSG
+1539 
-1547 ITEYPAL
+1547 
-1554 KYSYQWYKDGTALT
+1554 
-1568 DGKIYEGS
+1568 
-1576 NTANLTLKHD
+1576 
-1586 YVSCSG
+1586 
-1592 LYKLVVT
+1592 
-1599 ISVADNS
+1599 
-1606 GIVSAN
+1606 
-1612 GTVTAEAKYD
+1612 
-1622 LLIRRSSNMVIYDA
+1622 
-1636 NGGQGGPLNDSDY
+1636 
-1649 YDKANDRYIAKL
+1649 
-1661 RGVDAIPNSPLVRQG
+1661 
-1676 YHFLGWNTKADG
+1676 
-1688 SGDSYKPGDFYVFD
+1688 GDSYKPGDFYVFD

-1725 LVGVKVLKAPTCTE
+1725 LVDVKVLKAPTCTE

-1784 LLEVDKHILTEWK
+1784 LFEVDKHTLTEWK

-1834 VEVNPPTGAEVPSL
+1834 VEVNPPTGAEVPSI

>member
-29 MNPLEDVVEGGEVTA
+29 MNPLEDVVEGGEAAA
-44 PVEEPAE
+44 PVDKVEEPVDEVDAI
-51 PHAPGGLD
+51 APGADIQAKPSKLSASVVQRMKIQANAVSGTKTGSCQPSQGAKLLSYTIGDVVGSDEEGWTTTVTFHFQSGDKFEASAANTFSGLSTFKGCEGNWVYYFNETHPAD
-59 KSKTITIKAPVCAC
+59 QTITLYRDGKAWAYYSYS
-73 GSDAC
+73 G
-78 DVAVE
+78 
-83 VWRNGV
+83 
-89 KEATLTKGSA
+89 TLTKIKSSG
-99 DYGTATSQ
+99 
-107 KKPVTLKAVNG
+107 NINI
-118 TCGHEFTKWTMTG
+118 GHL
-131 DSTAYGTKVNNAEF
+131 
-145 VIKYATSIQLGAT
+145 IQVDMRLDT
-158 YTANFQTAAAP
+158 ELP
-169 STYTVTYT
+169 KSYTVTYT
-177 DGVDGEEI
+177 DGVEGEEI

-196 KATPAFNGEPT
+196 KATPAFNGELT

-233 WKVESNNVARLE
+233 WKAESNNVARLE
-245 STGAE
+245 SDGSE
-250 YDTLQKALNAAK
+250 YTTIAAAIKAANNAATMT
-262 SEMKNGAQTVTLLKD
+262 EGHPAQTVTILK
-277 VNESVTVDWM
+277 NTTESVNYSWVTAA
-287 GSVGLSYNYDLTI
+287 SVKWDFNLTI

-316 FKRTQNH
+316 FDRNCADKTAT
-323 SDSMMNVTFNDSVG
+323 SAFYVTFNDSVG

-343 GNATNGGAI
+343 GNNPNGKGGAI
-352 NFDSQYGCAK
+352 NVISKNGHAK
-362 LVINGG
+362 LTINGG
-368 KFTGNTASN
+368 TYKGNTA
-377 QGGAICAKFA
+377 QKGGAIATYENSTDYGFDVEINGGLITENTA
-387 KGTTSVQ
+387 SDIGGGIYAYNAISR
-394 KTIEVVLA
+394 VVVN
-402 GGEIT
+402 GGEII
-407 GNNAKEGGGIVV
+407 G
-419 WNNISVVN
+419 
-427 QTGCK
+427 
-432 IYNNTATSAGDDVV
+432 NTATNAGDDIAFASKNSLGSK
-446 YRANVSPSNA
+446 YESILKLKNSSWYHDKSGSRYSASNA
-456 KMSLAENA
+456 VAFKQWN
-464 WFVDNSGARYDAAK
+464 G
-478 PVPFTKW
+478 
-485 ANYTGSG
+485 YTTQGKNNM
-492 ATAAVYLKY
+492 VYLKY
-501 VEPTYFTVTYTDG
+501 VEPTYVYVTYEDG
-514 VDGEEVFADDV
+514 LNNTVFAKEEYKV
-525 HNVLAGEATPAFV
+525 VAGSATPAFT
-538 GGTPTRKDYKF
+538 GSTERAGYKF
-549 LGWDPEVAEKVTEN
+549 VGWQPALAEKATE
-563 ATYTAKWEQVYTVTY
+563 TVTY
-578 TDGAEGAVFADQVYE
+578 V
-593 VKPGDATPAFVGST
+593 
-607 TREGYKFLGWQPEVA
+607 
-622 ETVTESVVYTAQWEA
+622 AQWEA
-637 IKYKLTFNGNGTNKL
+637 IPSHKITFNGNGGKI
-652 SGTISG
+652 GTAG
-658 SHTSKTKYTAGT
+658 SYTSKAQYYEGT
-670 NVNLKTAMD
+670 NVNLNTAMD

-719 PASDVTLY
+719 PTSDVTLY
-727 AEWESYEWI
+727 AEWEAYEWI

-746 DHINYTTKYM
+746 DHINYATKYM

-765 KAYTGNVGTGAGKVP
+765 KAYTGNVGISYGKVP

-789 FAKEGYRFIGWY
+789 VAKEGYRFIGWY
-801 DVAKN
+801 DVNKN

-811 NESLYV
+811 NDTLYG
-817 KDFRNLRAL
+817 KDFEALRAL
-826 KLAESGAV
+826 TLAESGAV

-854 SDLTKPVVSKAVTNL
+854 SDLSKPVVSKAVTNL

-965 EANAGVG
+965 EANVTNLD
-972 EVEGYAL
+972 VEGHTL
-979 DKWYNWDWYGHKV
+979 DKWFNWDWYGHKV

-1003 VYVTYTRNIFTVT
+1003 VYVTYTRNVFTVT

-1061 ANKVTEDVTYTAKW
+1061 ADKVTEDVTYTAKW
-1075 RMKGAN
+1075 KMKGAN

-1090 IRTNGD
+1090 VRSNGD

-1102 TNAQTKVLGS
+1102 TNAQTQVLGS

-1148 TAAHNLETVKLYA
+1148 TAAHNLETVELYA
-1161 QWERNTYT
+1161 QWEANTYT

-1186 YGEAYGRQ
+1186 YGKAYGN
-1194 LPACFVDGMQNLGWY
+1194 LPFCFVDGMQNLGWY
-1209 LVDAEG
+1209 LVDENG
-1215 NVTDISIGERT
+1215 NVTDTSIGERT
-1226 LVTEA
+1226 PVTEA
-1231 RDHQLFQ
+1231 RNHELFQ
-1238 KREIKTPTVKL
+1238 KREIKKPTVKL
-1249 NLSRPVYNYLEK
+1249 NLSRPVYNYLEQ

-1330 VSANGTVTAEAKY
+1330 VSANGTVTAENSY

-1394 VRQGYHFL
+1394 VREGYHFL

-1410 SGDSYKP
+1410 TGDSYK
-1417 GDFYVFD
+1417 
-1424 RELSENGGLRVT
+1424 L
-1436 LYAMWEANTYT
+1436 
-1447 VSFNCNGGEACAPI
+1447 
-1461 TVTYGEAYGRQLP
+1461 
-1474 ACFVDGMQNLGWYL
+1474 
-1488 VDAEGNVT
+1488 
-1496 DISIGERTLVTEARD
+1496 
-1511 HQLFQK
+1511 
-1517 REIKTPTVKLNLSRP
+1517 
-1532 VYNYLEK
+1532 
-1539 PVTIQSSG
+1539 
-1547 ITEYPAL
+1547 
-1554 KYSYQWYKDGTALT
+1554 
-1568 DGKIYEGS
+1568 
-1576 NTANLTLKHD
+1576 
-1586 YVSCSG
+1586 
-1592 LYKLVVT
+1592 
-1599 ISVADNS
+1599 
-1606 GIVSAN
+1606 
-1612 GTVTAEAKYD
+1612 
-1622 LLIRRSSNMVIYDA
+1622 
-1636 NGGQGGPLNDSDY
+1636 
-1649 YDKANDRYIAKL
+1649 
-1661 RGVDAIPNSPLVRQG
+1661 
-1676 YHFLGWNTKADG
+1676 
-1688 SGDSYKPGDFYVFD
+1688 GDFYVFD

-1710 LRVTLYAMWEACADH
+1710 LRVTLYAMWEACAGH
-1725 LVGVKVLKAPTCTE
+1725 LVDVKVLKAPTCTE

-1784 LLEVDKHILTEWK
+1784 LFEVDKHTLTEWK

-1834 VEVNPPTGAEVPSL
+1834 VEVNPPTGAEV
-1848 LPALAVLAGAAVLL
+1848 
-1862 RKKK
+1862 R

>member
-29 MNPLEDVVEGGEVTA
+29 MNPLEDVVEGGKVTA

-131 DSTAYGTKVNNAEF
+131 DSTAYGTKVNNAELIINYSTK
-145 VIKYATSIQLGAT
+145 VQIGAT

-177 DGVDGEEI
+177 DGVDGEEV
-185 FADQTYTVEEN
+185 FADQVYADLA
-196 KATPAFNGEPT
+196 KDSATPAFVGEPA
-207 REGYEFAGWQPE
+207 REGYNFKGWQPA
-219 VAATVTADVTYTAQ
+219 VAATVTETVTYVAQ
-233 WKVESNNVARLE
+233 WEVDNSVARLE

-277 VNESVTVDWM
+277 VNESVTADWM

-306 VTGKSGSVFT
+306 VTGKSGSVFA

-352 NFDSQYGCAK
+352 SFDSQYGCAK

-387 KGTTSVQ
+387 KGSTAVQ

-407 GNNAKEGGGIVV
+407 GNTAKEGGGIVV
-419 WNNISVVN
+419 WNNISVVT

-432 IYNNTATSAGDDVV
+432 IYNNTATAAGDDVV
-446 YRANVSPSNA
+446 YRANTSPSNA

-485 ANYTGSG
+485 ANYAGNG

-538 GGTPTRKDYKF
+538 GGTPTRKNYKF

-658 SHTSKTKYTAGT
+658 NHTSKTRYTEGT

-693 NYRQTGWNT
+693 NYRQIGWNT

-789 FAKEGYRFIGWY
+789 VAKEGYRFIGWY
-801 DVAKN
+801 DVNKN

-811 NESLYV
+811 NDALYV
-817 KDFRNLRAL
+817 QDFRNLRAL

-869 YDGDTFT
+869 YDGDTFA

-965 EANAGVG
+965 EANVTNLD
-972 EVEGYAL
+972 VEGHTL

-1003 VYVTYTRNIFTVT
+1003 VYVTYTRNIFTIT

-1050 GWVFNGWNPKV
+1050 GWVFNGWNPTV
-1061 ANKVTEDVTYTAKW
+1061 ASTVTEDVTYTAKW
-1075 RMKGAN
+1075 KMKGAN

-1090 IRTNGD
+1090 VRSNGD

-1102 TNAQTKVLGS
+1102 TNAQTQVLGS

-1194 LPACFVDGMQNLGWY
+1194 LPFCFVDGMQNLGWY

-1215 NVTDISIGERT
+1215 NVTDTYIGERT

-1231 RDHQLFQ
+1231 RNHELFQ
-1238 KREIKTPTVKL
+1238 KREIKKPTVKL
-1249 NLSRPVYNYLEK
+1249 NLSRPVYNYLEE

-1330 VSANGTVTAEAKY
+1330 VSANGTVTAEANY

-1351 NMVIYDANGGQGGP
+1351 NMVIYDANGGVGGP

-1394 VRQGYHFL
+1394 VREGYHFL

-1410 SGDSYKP
+1410 
-1417 GDFYVFD
+1417 
-1424 RELSENGGLRVT
+1424 T
-1436 LYAMWEANTYT
+1436 
-1447 VSFNCNGGEACAPI
+1447 
-1461 TVTYGEAYGRQLP
+1461 
-1474 ACFVDGMQNLGWYL
+1474 
-1488 VDAEGNVT
+1488 
-1496 DISIGERTLVTEARD
+1496 
-1511 HQLFQK
+1511 
-1517 REIKTPTVKLNLSRP
+1517 
-1532 VYNYLEK
+1532 
-1539 PVTIQSSG
+1539 
-1547 ITEYPAL
+1547 
-1554 KYSYQWYKDGTALT
+1554 
-1568 DGKIYEGS
+1568 
-1576 NTANLTLKHD
+1576 
-1586 YVSCSG
+1586 
-1592 LYKLVVT
+1592 
-1599 ISVADNS
+1599 
-1606 GIVSAN
+1606 
-1612 GTVTAEAKYD
+1612 
-1622 LLIRRSSNMVIYDA
+1622 
-1636 NGGQGGPLNDSDY
+1636 
-1649 YDKANDRYIAKL
+1649 
-1661 RGVDAIPNSPLVRQG
+1661 
-1676 YHFLGWNTKADG
+1676 
-1688 SGDSYKPGDFYVFD
+1688 GDSYKPGDFYVFD

-1710 LRVTLYAMWEACADH
+1710 LRVTLYAMWEACAGH
-1725 LVGVKVLKAPTCTE
+1725 LVDVKVLKAPTCTE

-1784 LLEVDKHILTEWK
+1784 LFEVDKHTLTEWK

-1834 VEVNPPTGAEVPSL
+1834 VEVNPPTGAEVPSI

>member
-29 MNPLEDVVEGGEVTA
+29 MNSLEDVVEGGEVTA

-131 DSTAYGTKVNNAEF
+131 DSTAYGTKVNNAELIINYSTK
-145 VIKYATSIQLGAT
+145 VQLGAT

-177 DGVDGEEI
+177 DGVDGEEV
-185 FADQTYTVEEN
+185 FADQVYADLA
-196 KATPAFNGEPT
+196 KDSATPAFVGEPA
-207 REGYEFAGWQPE
+207 REGYNFKGWQPA
-219 VAATVTADVTYTAQ
+219 VAATVTETVTYVAQ
-233 WKVESNNVARLE
+233 WEVDNSVARLE
-245 STGAE
+245 STGAK
-250 YDTLQKALNAAK
+250 YDTLQKAINAAK

-277 VNESVTVDWM
+277 INESVTADWM
-287 GSVGLSYNYDLTI
+287 GSVGLNYNYDLTI

-306 VTGKSGSVFT
+306 VTGKSGSVFA

-387 KGTTSVQ
+387 KGSTAVQ

-407 GNNAKEGGGIVV
+407 GNTAKEGGGIVV
-419 WNNISVVN
+419 WNNISVVT

-432 IYNNTATSAGDDVV
+432 VYGNTATNAGDDIV
-446 YRANVSPSNA
+446 YRSNYSSSSANS

-464 WFVDNSGARYDAAK
+464 WYLDKEGTRYSTGTRTA
-478 PVPFTKW
+478 FTEWK
-485 ANYTGSG
+485 NYTKNG
-492 ATAAVYLKY
+492 AANAVYLKY

-549 LGWDPEVAEKVTEN
+549 LGWDPEVAEKVTEH

-693 NYRQTGWNT
+693 NYRQIGWNT

-789 FAKEGYRFIGWY
+789 VAKEGYRFIGWY
-801 DVAKN
+801 DVNKN

-811 NESLYV
+811 NDALYV
-817 KDFRNLRAL
+817 QDFRNLRAL

-979 DKWYNWDWYGHKV
+979 DKWYNWDWFGHKV

-1003 VYVTYTRNIFTVT
+1003 VYVTYTRNVFTVT

-1061 ANKVTEDVTYTAKW
+1061 ADKVTEDVTYTAKW
-1075 RMKGAN
+1075 KMKGAN

-1090 IRTNGD
+1090 VRTNGD

-1102 TNAQTKVLGS
+1102 TNAQTQVLGS

-1186 YGEAYGRQ
+1186 YGKAYGN
-1194 LPACFVDGMQNLGWY
+1194 LPFCFVDGMQNLGWY
-1209 LVDAEG
+1209 LVDENG
-1215 NVTDISIGERT
+1215 NVTDTSIGERT

-1231 RDHQLFQ
+1231 RNHELFQ
-1238 KREIKTPTVKL
+1238 KREIKKPTVKL
-1249 NLSRPVYNYLEK
+1249 NLSRPVYNYLEE

-1330 VSANGTVTAEAKY
+1330 VSANGTVTAENSY

-1372 DKANDRYI
+1372 DNANDRYI

-1394 VRQGYHFL
+1394 VREGYHFL

-1410 SGDSYKP
+1410 
-1417 GDFYVFD
+1417 
-1424 RELSENGGLRVT
+1424 T
-1436 LYAMWEANTYT
+1436 
-1447 VSFNCNGGEACAPI
+1447 
-1461 TVTYGEAYGRQLP
+1461 
-1474 ACFVDGMQNLGWYL
+1474 
-1488 VDAEGNVT
+1488 
-1496 DISIGERTLVTEARD
+1496 
-1511 HQLFQK
+1511 
-1517 REIKTPTVKLNLSRP
+1517 
-1532 VYNYLEK
+1532 
-1539 PVTIQSSG
+1539 
-1547 ITEYPAL
+1547 
-1554 KYSYQWYKDGTALT
+1554 
-1568 DGKIYEGS
+1568 
-1576 NTANLTLKHD
+1576 
-1586 YVSCSG
+1586 
-1592 LYKLVVT
+1592 
-1599 ISVADNS
+1599 
-1606 GIVSAN
+1606 
-1612 GTVTAEAKYD
+1612 
-1622 LLIRRSSNMVIYDA
+1622 
-1636 NGGQGGPLNDSDY
+1636 
-1649 YDKANDRYIAKL
+1649 
-1661 RGVDAIPNSPLVRQG
+1661 
-1676 YHFLGWNTKADG
+1676 
-1688 SGDSYKPGDFYVFD
+1688 GDSYKPGDFYVFD

-1710 LRVTLYAMWEACADH
+1710 LRVTLYAMWEACAGH
-1725 LVGVKVLKAPTCTE
+1725 LVDVKVLKAPTCTE

-1784 LLEVDKHILTEWK
+1784 LLEVDKHTLTEWK

-1834 VEVNPPTGAEVPSL
+1834 VEVNPPTGAEVPSI

>member
-29 MNPLEDVVEGGEVTA
+29 MNPLEDVVEGGEAAA
-44 PVEEPAE
+44 PVDKVEEPVDEVDAIV
-51 PHAPGGLD
+51 PGADIQAKPSKLSASVVQRMKIQANAVSGTKTGSCQPSQGAKLLSYTIGDVVGSDEEGWTTTVTFHFQSGDKFEASAANTFSGLSTFKGCEGNWVYYFNETHPAD
-59 KSKTITIKAPVCAC
+59 QTITLYRDGKAWAYY
-73 GSDAC
+73 
-78 DVAVE
+78 
-83 VWRNGV
+83 NYLGV
-89 KEATLTKGSA
+89 LTKIKSSG
-99 DYGTATSQ
+99 
-107 KKPVTLKAVNG
+107 NINI
-118 TCGHEFTKWTMTG
+118 GHL
-131 DSTAYGTKVNNAEF
+131 
-145 VIKYATSIQLGAT
+145 IQVDMRLDT
-158 YTANFQTAAAP
+158 ELP
-169 STYTVTYT
+169 KSYTVTYT
-177 DGVDGEEI
+177 DGVEGEEI

-196 KATPAFNGEPT
+196 KATPAFNGELT

-245 STGAE
+245 SDGSE
-250 YDTLQKALNAAK
+250 YTTIAAAIKAANNAATMT
-262 SEMKNGAQTVTLLKD
+262 EGHPAQTVTILK
-277 VNESVTVDWM
+277 NTTESVNYSWVTAA
-287 GSVGLSYNYDLTI
+287 SVKWDFNLTI

-316 FKRTQNH
+316 FDRNCADKTAT
-323 SDSMMNVTFNDSVG
+323 SAFYVTFNDSVG

-343 GNATNGGAI
+343 GNNPNGKGGAI
-352 NFDSQYGCAK
+352 NLTSKNGHAK
-362 LVINGG
+362 LTINGG
-368 KFTGNTASN
+368 TYKGNSAAKGGAIATYVNSTDYGFDVEINGGLITENTASDIGGGIYAYNAISRVVVNGGEIIGNTATN
-377 QGGAICAKFA
+377 
-387 KGTTSVQ
+387 
-394 KTIEVVLA
+394 
-402 GGEIT
+402 
-407 GNNAKEGGGIVV
+407 
-419 WNNISVVN
+419 
-427 QTGCK
+427 
-432 IYNNTATSAGDDVV
+432 AGDDIAFASKNSLGSK
-446 YRANVSPSNA
+446 YESLLKLQNSSWYHDKSGSRYSASNA
-456 KMSLAENA
+456 VAFKQWN
-464 WFVDNSGARYDAAK
+464 G
-478 PVPFTKW
+478 
-485 ANYTGSG
+485 YTTQGKNNM
-492 ATAAVYLKY
+492 VYLKY
-501 VEPTYFTVTYTDG
+501 VEPTYVYVTYEDG
-514 VDGEEVFADDV
+514 LNNTVFAKEEYKV
-525 HNVLAGEATPAFV
+525 VAGSATPAFT
-538 GGTPTRKDYKF
+538 GSTERAGYKF
-549 LGWDPEVAEKVTEN
+549 VGWQPALAEKATE
-563 ATYTAKWEQVYTVTY
+563 TVTY
-578 TDGAEGAVFADQVYE
+578 V
-593 VKPGDATPAFVGST
+593 
-607 TREGYKFLGWQPEVA
+607 
-622 ETVTESVVYTAQWEA
+622 AQWEA
-637 IKYKLTFNGNGTNKL
+637 IPSHKLTFNGNGGKI
-652 SGTISG
+652 GTAG
-658 SHTSKTKYTAGT
+658 SYMPRTQYYEGT
-670 NVNLKTAMD
+670 NVNLNTAMD

-686 LSADYST
+686 LSADYTT
-693 NYRQTGWNT
+693 NYRQIGWNT

-727 AEWESYEWI
+727 AEWEAYEWI

-789 FAKEGYRFIGWY
+789 VAKEGYRFIGWY
-801 DVAKN
+801 DVNKN

-811 NESLYV
+811 NDALYV
-817 KDFRNLRAL
+817 QDFRNLRAL

-869 YDGDTFT
+869 YDGDTFA

-942 DKANAKTVYSG
+942 DKANAKTIYSG

-979 DKWYNWDWYGHKV
+979 DKWYNWDWFGHKV

-1003 VYVTYTRNIFTVT
+1003 VYVTYTRNVFTVT

-1036 DATPAFEGSLENYI
+1036 DATPAFEGSLDNYI

-1061 ANKVTEDVTYTAKW
+1061 ADKVTEDVTYTAKW
-1075 RMKGAN
+1075 KMKGAN

-1090 IRTNGD
+1090 VRSNGD

-1169 VSFNC
+1169 VKYVDGVNGAAFADESHTAKYEDATPAFEGSLDNYIGWVFNGWNPKVSDKVTEDVTYTAKWKMKGANTVIYYGNEGVRSNGDTFWSEYTNAQTKVLGSNTGYYEFARTGWHFTGWNTKADGTGDAYAAGATYTFTAAHNLETVKLYAQWERNTYTVTFNC

-1186 YGEAYGRQ
+1186 YGKAYGN
-1194 LPACFVDGMQNLGWY
+1194 LPFCFVDGMQNLGWY

-1215 NVTDISIGERT
+1215 NVTDTSIGERT

-1231 RDHQLFQ
+1231 RNHELFQ
-1238 KREIKTPTVKL
+1238 KREIKKPTVKL
-1249 NLSRPVYNYLEK
+1249 NLSRPVYNYLEQ

-1330 VSANGTVTAEAKY
+1330 VSANGTITAEANY

-1380 AKLRGVDAIPNSPL
+1380 AKLRGIDAIPNSPL
-1394 VRQGYHFL
+1394 VREGYHFL

-1410 SGDSYKP
+1410 
-1417 GDFYVFD
+1417 
-1424 RELSENGGLRVT
+1424 T
-1436 LYAMWEANTYT
+1436 
-1447 VSFNCNGGEACAPI
+1447 
-1461 TVTYGEAYGRQLP
+1461 
-1474 ACFVDGMQNLGWYL
+1474 
-1488 VDAEGNVT
+1488 
-1496 DISIGERTLVTEARD
+1496 
-1511 HQLFQK
+1511 
-1517 REIKTPTVKLNLSRP
+1517 
-1532 VYNYLEK
+1532 
-1539 PVTIQSSG
+1539 
-1547 ITEYPAL
+1547 
-1554 KYSYQWYKDGTALT
+1554 
-1568 DGKIYEGS
+1568 
-1576 NTANLTLKHD
+1576 
-1586 YVSCSG
+1586 
-1592 LYKLVVT
+1592 
-1599 ISVADNS
+1599 
-1606 GIVSAN
+1606 
-1612 GTVTAEAKYD
+1612 
-1622 LLIRRSSNMVIYDA
+1622 
-1636 NGGQGGPLNDSDY
+1636 
-1649 YDKANDRYIAKL
+1649 
-1661 RGVDAIPNSPLVRQG
+1661 
-1676 YHFLGWNTKADG
+1676 
-1688 SGDSYKPGDFYVFD
+1688 GDSYKPGDFYVFD

-1710 LRVTLYAMWEACADH
+1710 LRVTLYAMWEACAGH
-1725 LVGVKVLKAPTCTE
+1725 LVDVKVLKAPTCTE

-1784 LLEVDKHILTEWK
+1784 LFEVDKHTLTEWK

-1834 VEVNPPTGAEVPSL
+1834 VEVNPPTGAEV
-1848 LPALAVLAGAAVLL
+1848 
-1862 RKKK
+1862 R

>member
-29 MNPLEDVVEGGEVTA
+29 MNPLEDVVEGGKVTA

-177 DGVDGEEI
+177 DGVDGEEV
-185 FADQTYTVEEN
+185 FADQVYTDLA
-196 KATPAFNGEPT
+196 KDAATPAFNGEPA
-207 REGYEFAGWQPE
+207 REGYTFKGWQPA
-219 VAATVTADVTYTAQ
+219 VAATVTETVTYVAQ
-233 WKVESNNVARLE
+233 WEVDNSVARLE

-352 NFDSQYGCAK
+352 SFDSQYGCAK

-387 KGTTSVQ
+387 KGATAVQ

-464 WFVDNSGARYDAAK
+464 WFFDNSSARYDAAK

-485 ANYTGSG
+485 ANYAGNG

-501 VEPTYFTVTYTDG
+501 VEPTYVYVTYEDG
-514 VDGEEVFADDV
+514 LNNTVFAKEEYKV
-525 HNVLAGEATPAFV
+525 VAGSATPAF
-538 GGTPTRKDYKF
+538 T
-549 LGWDPEVAEKVTEN
+549 
-563 ATYTAKWEQVYTVTY
+563 
-578 TDGAEGAVFADQVYE
+578 
-593 VKPGDATPAFVGST
+593 GST
-607 TREGYKFLGWQPEVA
+607 ERAGYKFVGWQPALA
-622 ETVTESVVYTAQWEA
+622 EKATEDVTYVAQWELLPT
-637 IKYKLTFNGNGTNKL
+637 YKLTFNGNGTNKL

-658 SHTSKTKYTAGT
+658 NHTSKTRYTEGT
-670 NVNLKTAMD
+670 NVNLNTAMD

-693 NYRQTGWNT
+693 NYRQIGWNT

-719 PASDVTLY
+719 PAYDVTLY

-765 KAYTGNVGTGAGKVP
+765 KAYTGNVGTSYGKVP

-801 DVAKN
+801 DVNKN

-811 NESLYV
+811 KDALYV
-817 KDFRNLRAL
+817 QDFRNLRAL

-953 LALRGT
+953 LALRGA

-1003 VYVTYTRNIFTVT
+1003 VYVTYTKNIFTVT
-1016 YTDGVNGAAFADE
+1016 YTDGVNGAAFADESHTAKYKDATPAFEGSLENYIGWVFNGWNPKVADKVTEDVTYTAKWKMKGANTVIYYGNEGVRTNGDTFWSEYTNAQTKVLGSNTGYYEFARTGWHFTGWNTKADGTGDAYAAGATYTFTAAHNLETVKLYAQWERNTYTVKYVDGVNGAAFADE

-1036 DATPAFEGSLENYI
+1036 DATPAFEGSLDNYI

-1061 ANKVTEDVTYTAKW
+1061 ADKVTEDVTYTAKW
-1075 RMKGAN
+1075 KMKGAN

-1090 IRTNGD
+1090 VRTNGD

-1186 YGEAYGRQ
+1186 YGKAYGN
-1194 LPACFVDGMQNLGWY
+1194 LPFCFVDGMQNLGWY
-1209 LVDAEG
+1209 LVDENG

-1231 RDHQLFQ
+1231 RNHELFQ
-1238 KREIKTPTVKL
+1238 KREIKKPTVKL
-1249 NLSRPVYNYLEK
+1249 NLSRPVYNYLEE

-1330 VSANGTVTAEAKY
+1330 VSANGTVTAENSY

-1394 VRQGYHFL
+1394 VRKGYHFL

-1410 SGDSYKP
+1410 
-1417 GDFYVFD
+1417 
-1424 RELSENGGLRVT
+1424 T
-1436 LYAMWEANTYT
+1436 
-1447 VSFNCNGGEACAPI
+1447 
-1461 TVTYGEAYGRQLP
+1461 
-1474 ACFVDGMQNLGWYL
+1474 
-1488 VDAEGNVT
+1488 
-1496 DISIGERTLVTEARD
+1496 
-1511 HQLFQK
+1511 
-1517 REIKTPTVKLNLSRP
+1517 
-1532 VYNYLEK
+1532 
-1539 PVTIQSSG
+1539 
-1547 ITEYPAL
+1547 
-1554 KYSYQWYKDGTALT
+1554 
-1568 DGKIYEGS
+1568 
-1576 NTANLTLKHD
+1576 
-1586 YVSCSG
+1586 
-1592 LYKLVVT
+1592 
-1599 ISVADNS
+1599 
-1606 GIVSAN
+1606 
-1612 GTVTAEAKYD
+1612 
-1622 LLIRRSSNMVIYDA
+1622 
-1636 NGGQGGPLNDSDY
+1636 
-1649 YDKANDRYIAKL
+1649 
-1661 RGVDAIPNSPLVRQG
+1661 
-1676 YHFLGWNTKADG
+1676 
-1688 SGDSYKPGDFYVFD
+1688 GDSYKPGDFYVFD

-1710 LRVTLYAMWEACADH
+1710 LRVTLYAMWEACAGH
-1725 LVGVKVLKAPTCTE
+1725 LVDVKVIKAPTCTE

-1784 LLEVDKHILTEWK
+1784 LFEVDKHTLTEWK